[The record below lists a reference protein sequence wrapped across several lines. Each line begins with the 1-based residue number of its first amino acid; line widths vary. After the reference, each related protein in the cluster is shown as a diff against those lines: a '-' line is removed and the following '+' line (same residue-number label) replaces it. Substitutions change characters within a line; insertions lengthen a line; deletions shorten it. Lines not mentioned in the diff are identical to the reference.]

1 MSKTEQVVHVGKK
14 IYKADRLQ
22 PSGNRKLS
30 PVIRKKKGS
39 VNAGEPL
46 VHNSHGTLSSHCRF
60 TTPFCEGCYA
70 KDAENYPSVVNL
82 LTHNTNLVEQSV
94 GYELV
99 RLFDNLIMNAY
110 IQMEKH
116 NVPIEERIFRVHWDG
131 DLGTVDELEAWN
143 VAAKMCPDMSVFLY
157 TRAHPFVS
165 KALLNEMSWADNFVV
180 YLSVDK
186 HNIASAKAVKQ
197 LDKQD
202 MIRMAFCGDT
212 WEETLAVAEQFPD
225 QRKGARCPELTG
237 KIDMIVWDSD
247 LDEWESRKTDAEQA
261 GKKLPAL
268 KGKGACVACN
278 MCPRGI
284 NNVRFAQKG

>member
-1 MSKTEQVVHVGKK
+1 METVVKIQPKTTYEG
-14 IYKADRLQ
+14 ARLK

-39 VNAGEPL
+39 RNAGEPL

-82 LTHNTNLVEQSV
+82 LTHNTELVEQSV
-94 GYELV
+94 PHRLLN
-99 RLFDNLIMNAY
+99 LFDNLLMNAH
-110 IQMEKH
+110 IEMEKH
-116 NVPIEERIFRVHWDG
+116 NVPVEERMFRVHWDG
-131 DLGTVDELEAWN
+131 DIGTEAEFVAWN
-143 VAAKMCPDMSVFLY
+143 RVAGWWDMQVFLY
-157 TRAHPFVS
+157 TRAHPIVS

-202 MIRMAFCGDT
+202 RIRMAFCGET
-212 WEETLAVAEQFPD
+212 WEETLAVAGQFPD

-247 LDEWESRKTDAEQA
+247 PDEWESRKTDAEQA